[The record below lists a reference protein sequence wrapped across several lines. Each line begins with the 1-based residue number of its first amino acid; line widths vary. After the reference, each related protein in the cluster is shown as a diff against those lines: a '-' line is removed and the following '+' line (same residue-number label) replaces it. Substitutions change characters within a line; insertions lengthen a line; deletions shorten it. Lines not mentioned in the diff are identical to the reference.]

1 MSREVPVLLKFSAAE
16 WEEYDKQLKVLSV
29 TEGASFECNNFLSQ
43 YAEELGTKTAVDIL
57 KWCKFNDYK
66 FSFEKGYP
74 VIVSSKVPVYIATFI
89 ERMRKGVTK
98 VDFIG
103 KVLLAIDN
111 IEEAPIVS
119 EISSVMAERLTSQA
133 DLILLLP
140 KLFKGYSLRNQEIGY
155 FLTGPSF
162 KVYIPYIHLE
172 KSAMR
177 WVRFNLMLYT
187 NTFGNF
193 ETEYKRI
200 KSMIAPSLEH
210 PLEYILDFKSFDF
223 SLETTKEQ
231 LKTYILSNL
240 KE

>member
-16 WEEYDKQLKVLSV
+16 WEEYDKQLKILGV

-43 YAEELGTKTAVDIL
+43 YAEELGTKNSSDIL
-57 KWCKFNDYK
+57 KWCKFNDYT

-74 VIVSSKVPVYIATFI
+74 IIVASKVPVYISDYV
-89 ERMRKGVTK
+89 ERMRKAVTK

-103 KVLLAIDN
+103 KVLLSIDN

-119 EISSVMAERLTSQA
+119 EISSVMAEKLTNKE
-133 DLILLLP
+133 DLLLLLP
-140 KLFKGYSLRNQEIGY
+140 KLFKGYSFKAKEIGY

-162 KVYIPYIHLE
+162 KIYIPYIHLE
-172 KSAMR
+172 KSILR

-193 ETEYKRI
+193 ESEYKRL
-200 KSMIAPSLEH
+200 KEMVDPLLEH

-223 SLETTKEQ
+223 SLETTKEH

-240 KE
+240 KG